1 MTSDTITLH
10 VRKEYFNQ
18 ILSGEKTFEFRKV
31 SDYWTNRLSTGLL
44 KHIVIMCGYPRNEE
58 LDKMI
63 FLPWRGYKLTQITHK
78 EFGNDPI
85 IVYAIRLTEK
95 AGAP

>member
-1 MTSDTITLH
+1 
-10 VRKEYFNQ
+10 
-18 ILSGEKTFEFRKV
+18 
-31 SDYWTNRLSTGLL
+31 
-44 KHIVIMCGYPRNEE
+44 MCGYPRNEE